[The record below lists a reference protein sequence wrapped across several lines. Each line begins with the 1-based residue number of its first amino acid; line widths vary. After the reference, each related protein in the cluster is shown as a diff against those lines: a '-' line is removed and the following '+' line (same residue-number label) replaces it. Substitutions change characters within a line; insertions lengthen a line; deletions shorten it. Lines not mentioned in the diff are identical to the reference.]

1 MPNDDGKIPRIANI
15 WLNAGQLAG
24 FSCEKVCDEPI
35 AYFIDGPDTHLE
47 VVLELGT
54 RVPATQHRLTI
65 SDETN
70 VLYEVRFFSQDPES
84 LLQTITEAIVNEA
97 VKPTQLHEFVFQ
109 FGGSCLT
116 LPEPLV
122 PTPPKSSLN

>member
-1 MPNDDGKIPRIANI
+1 MLISLGQFPRME
-15 WLNAGQLAG
+15 
-24 FSCEKVCDEPI
+24 CEKVSDEPI
-35 AYFIDGPDTHLE
+35 TYFIDGPGMHLE

-54 RVPATQHRLTI
+54 RVPATQHRISI
-65 SDETN
+65 SDGTH

-116 LPEPLV
+116 LPEALV